1 MTNISNDFAAE
12 LIAKM
17 RAEIDSRDE
26 TTADTPVDPRDLL
39 ILKLWDE
46 VQDLKK
52 GTAFLGV
59 GGGIKP
65 VERVSG

>member
-1 MTNISNDFAAE
+1 MTTISNDFAAE

-26 TTADTPVDPRDLL
+26 TTAEVPVDPRDLL
-39 ILKLWDE
+39 LIKLWDE

-59 GGGIKP
+59 GGGIP
-65 VERVSG
+65 AVTRVPG

>member
-1 MTNISNDFAAE
+1 MAISNEYASE

-17 RAEIDSRDE
+17 RAQIESRDE
-26 TTADTPVDPRDLL
+26 TTALVPVDPCELL
-39 ILKLWDE
+39 ILKIWDDL
-46 VQDLKK
+46 QDLKK

-65 VERVSG
+65 VERVNG

>member
-1 MTNISNDFAAE
+1 MTTISNDFASE

-17 RAEIDSRDE
+17 RAEINSRDE
-26 TTADTPVDPRDLL
+26 TTAEEPVDPRDLL

-46 VQDLKK
+46 VQALKK

-65 VERVSG
+65 IERVPG